1 MKKLLLVLLILTN
14 FTVMSQD
21 NNVKEILN
29 YKNIDY
35 FEWKKEGFTKNV
47 IVEVDSIKQEK
58 LFNLTKDWIKEI
70 YNTPSKVIKA
80 EIEYKKIRVQGYKK
94 KAIKEKFMGTRYFDA
109 SYSFEISIKDGK
121 YKFEPLYFSW
131 FIPTRSDWVLVSN
144 GRYSK
149 KLFNNKGV
157 LRKTYKYIPSSVENL
172 FNTLNISLYNYI
184 QKNIRTDDKS
194 DDW

>member
-14 FTVMSQD
+14 FTVISQD

-109 SYSFEISIKDGK
+109 SYSFEI
-121 YKFEPLYFSW
+121 
-131 FIPTRSDWVLVSN
+131 
-144 GRYSK
+144 
-149 KLFNNKGV
+149 
-157 LRKTYKYIPSSVENL
+157 
-172 FNTLNISLYNYI
+172 
-184 QKNIRTDDKS
+184 
-194 DDW
+194 

>member
-109 SYSFEISIKDGK
+109 SYSFE
-121 YKFEPLYFSW
+121 L
-131 FIPTRSDWVLVSN
+131 
-144 GRYSK
+144 
-149 KLFNNKGV
+149 LF
-157 LRKTYKYIPSSVENL
+157 
-172 FNTLNISLYNYI
+172 FCI
-184 QKNIRTDDKS
+184 QFLL
-194 DDW
+194 